1 MATTHTLL
9 SFDDLEFLLHKKDL
23 TDLYGERCG
32 TLNLVINPYDLFLPD
47 ELDDDWCN
55 DPFNCCFT
63 DVYASIGTEYSYIDP
78 PELIYKE
85 HCATNGSWP
94 DGTPCTPILPPFN
107 ITGTHHYYATKP
119 GEVVS
124 GILSKLGAS
133 WDPSLRSTADVSNN
147 FTFRAESDGPGS
159 SEIVTEEQGVIVQ
172 QQPAPAPTALATLA
186 TASTGKSVEQEWMTF
201 FSYHTSI
208 NWSTVESQGKVLY
221 SQALNPAIN
230 PYLDHISKL
239 YSTWSG
245 GIDVRFTVSG
255 SGVFG
260 GKLAA
265 LLVPPGVEP
274 IESVSMLQYPHV
286 LFDARQTEP
295 VIFTIPD
302 IRKTL
307 FHTMDDTDTTK
318 LVIMVYNELINPYEG
333 NNEAKTTC
341 SITVETRPSADFSFA
356 LLKPPGSLIRHG
368 SVPSDL
374 IPRNSAHWLGNR
386 WWSTISGFSVQPR
399 VFQSNRHFD
408 FNSTTTGWSTPYYV
422 PIEIKLHAETKAN
435 NRWFHVI
442 DTDKALVPG
451 LPDGWPD
458 TTIPESVTATNG
470 DFAYATDFYNPAT
483 KTVDPTKNTTPFK
496 GTYICGT
503 LSTVT
508 IPEVD
513 NQNYAKKEAQKK
525 SQTMYITTAN
535 IGDGNASPQHK
546 ISPQKLIVFFDGPES
561 TMDINVT
568 LCPLGF
574 TLVDG
579 QPIGSS
585 SSKVVRIAT
594 LPEAITQ
601 GGNYPIFYVNKVKI
615 GYFDRQTTECYNSQV
630 LMTSQKLAEGNYNL
644 PPDSLAVYRITDSSS
659 QWFDI
664 GINHD
669 GFSFV
674 GLSDLPSD
682 LEFPLT
688 STFMGVQLARV
699 KLASKVKSTART
711 I

>member
-47 ELDDDWCN
+47 DLDDCWCD

-78 PELIYKE
+78 PELIHEE
-85 HCATNGSWP
+85 HRATNGTWP
-94 DGTPCTPILPPFN
+94 DGTPCEPILPPFT
-107 ITGTHHYYATKP
+107 ILGTHHYYATKP

-124 GILSKLGAS
+124 GILSKLGSS
-133 WDPSLRSTADVSNN
+133 WDPSLRSTANVEAN
-147 FTFRAESDGPGS
+147 FTFRAESDGPGNS
-159 SEIVTEEQGVIVQ
+159 DIVTEEQGTVVQ
-172 QQPAPAPTALATLA
+172 QQPAPAPAALATLA

-221 SQALNPAIN
+221 SQALNPSIN
-230 PYLDHISKL
+230 PYLDHIAKL
-239 YSTWSG
+239 YSSWSG

-307 FHTMDDTDTTK
+307 FHNMDETDTTK
-318 LVIMVYNELINPYEG
+318 LVIMVYNELINPYENTVEG
-333 NNEAKTTC
+333 KTTC
-341 SITVETRPSADFSFA
+341 SITVETRPSADFCFA
-356 LLKPPGSLIRHG
+356 LLKPPGSLIKHG
-368 SVPSDL
+368 SIPSDL

-408 FNSTTTGWSTPYYV
+408 FDSTTTGWSTPYYV
-422 PIEIKLHAETKAN
+422 PIEIEIEAKTGGDN
-435 NRWFHVI
+435 YWFHVR
-442 DTDKALVPG
+442 DTEKALVPG

-458 TTIPESVTATNG
+458 TTVPESTSASNG
-470 DFAYATDFYNPAT
+470 NFDYREGFHDT
-483 KTVDPTKNTTPFK
+483 KTKVVDPTKNETHFK
-496 GTYICGT
+496 GAYICGT

-508 IPEVD
+508 LTNDTKVKAD
-513 NQNYAKKEAQKK
+513 AQKK
-525 SQTMYITTAN
+525 SQTMYITIADYSSN
-535 IGDGNASPQHK
+535 RVSPQHK
-546 ISPQKLIVFFDGPES
+546 ISSRKLLVYFDGPQHDE
-561 TMDINVT
+561 TVHAT
-568 LCPLGF
+568 LSPLGF
-574 TLVDG
+574 VMVDG
-579 QPIGSS
+579 QPIGSD

-594 LPEAITQ
+594 LPEAFTQ
-601 GGNYPIFYVNKVKI
+601 GGNYPIFYINKVKV
-615 GYFDRQTTECYNSQV
+615 GYFDKTTTDCYNSQI
-630 LMTSQKLAEGNYNL
+630 LMTTQKLAEGNYNL

-659 QWFDI
+659 QWFDV
-664 GINHD
+664 GINRD
-669 GFSFV
+669 GFSYV
-674 GLSDLPSD
+674 GLSDLPV

-699 KLASKVKSTART
+699 KLASKVRVNRT
-711 I
+711 SIK

>member
-47 ELDDDWCN
+47 ELDDDWCD
-55 DPFNCCFT
+55 DPFNCCFS
-63 DVYASIGTEYSYIDP
+63 DVYTSIGTEYSYIDP
-78 PELIYKE
+78 PELIYEE
-85 HCATNGSWP
+85 HCASNGTWL
-94 DGTPCTPILPPFN
+94 TEHRVTPILPPFV
-107 ITGTHHYYATKP
+107 ITGTHHYYATRP

-124 GILSKLGAS
+124 GILSKLGSS
-133 WDPSLRSTADVSNN
+133 WDPSLRSTANVESN

-159 SEIVTEEQGVIVQ
+159 SEIVTEEQGTVVQ

-201 FSYHTSI
+201 FSYHTAV
-208 NWSTVESQGKVLY
+208 NWSTVEPQGKVLY
-221 SQALNPAIN
+221 SQALAPSIN

-318 LVIMVYNELINPYEG
+318 LVIMVYNELINPYENG
-333 NNEAKTTC
+333 RENKTTC
-341 SITVETRPSADFSFA
+341 SITVETRPSADFTFA
-356 LLKPPGSLIRHG
+356 LLKPPGSIIKHG
-368 SVPSDL
+368 SIPSDL
-374 IPRNSAHWLGNR
+374 IPRNSAHWMGNR
-386 WWSTISGFSVQPR
+386 WCSTITGFSVQPR

-408 FNSTTTGWSTPYYV
+408 FDSTTTGWSTPYYV
-422 PIEIKLHAETKAN
+422 PIEIKIRRSDHVDNT
-435 NRWFHVI
+435 RWFKVV

-458 TTIPESVTATNG
+458 TTIPEATIASNG
-470 DFAYATDFYNPAT
+470 NFAYADGFFQE
-483 KTVDPTKNTTPFK
+483 KGVDISKNTTHFK

-503 LSTVT
+503 LTTVT
-508 IPEVD
+508 IPEGNKGD
-513 NQNYAKKEAQKK
+513 ALAEAQKK
-525 SQTMYITTAN
+525 SHSMYITVAKLDDN
-535 IGDGNASPQHK
+535 SAKPQHK
-546 ISPQKLIVFFDGPES
+546 ISSQNLLVFFEGTS
-561 TMDINVT
+561 KNVTMNVT
-568 LCPLGF
+568 LSQLGF
-574 TLVDG
+574 TLVDD
-579 QPIGSS
+579 QPIGSNS
-585 SSKVVRIAT
+585 SQVVRIAT
-594 LPEAITQ
+594 LPEAFTQ
-601 GGNYPIFYVNKVKI
+601 GGNYPICYVNKVKI
-615 GYFDRQTTECYNSQV
+615 GYFDKTSTDCYNSQI
-630 LMTSQKLAEGNYNL
+630 LMTTQKLAEGNYNL
-644 PPDSLAVYRITDSSS
+644 PPDSLAVYRITDSAS
-659 QWFDI
+659 QWFDV

-669 GFSFV
+669 GFSYV

-682 LEFPLT
+682 LQFPLS

-699 KLASKVKSTART
+699 KLASKVNTNKVKL
-711 I
+711 